1 MSDCQQ
7 QPARVPS
14 ARKSCAATLH
24 KHELFIHGGRGKGDM
39 VLADAAIFDLK
50 TPRWSVSPS
59 GRGKLQDAE
68 QTNDVRQRAGSQF
81 MSLLHLLQ
89 PLIVRN
95 CAPLPYDADLQSE
108 DTGQLSA
115 AARHSAVVLD
125 GQI

>member
-24 KHELFIHGGRGKGDM
+24 KHELFIHGGRGKGDV

-50 TPRWSVSPS
+50 TPRWSVLPS

-68 QTNDVRQRAGSQF
+68 QTNEVRQRAGSQF

-89 PLIVRN
+89 PLIVQTVHHFRMMLTYRAKILVN
-95 CAPLPYDADLQSE
+95 CQRQHVTA
-108 DTGQLSA
+108 QLC
-115 AARHSAVVLD
+115 
-125 GQI
+125 